1 MSGRVRI
8 QGLWGA
14 LLLAVVMACGKTPE
28 RPPEA
33 PASKPS
39 GAVASTRMRLTPA
52 QLAPACVG
60 VIEEAVG
67 PAWRGGTLPVQG
79 GQQGTSSFTGTL
91 NEPALVVVQN
101 GDARGANEV
110 ATSEVTLNGT
120 VLGGVSAGTPLAVFR
135 VALQEANQLSA
146 STTGGGSVRVS
157 VASLGALPCS
167 LADSGYVQAGPEPVS
182 RSLEFAP
189 DAAAGRVAVLV
200 VDMVGPDADGTVR
213 FNGVD
218 MLAGLTGAQKRTFVS
233 KVTLAATNQLELT
246 VLGGPE
252 SSVRAAVFDA
262 DTLPSTLT
270 MREPEPGSF
279 FTSSPVRV
287 SGQFGAD
294 AKSVVINGM
303 TAMLSGQSG
312 YYLDLPLVE
321 GTNAVTTVI
330 ADQCANVTRVCHPVA
345 LDSQAPVITVSGVTE
360 GAITRGPVTLSY
372 TVTGLGPLT
381 EAATVDGVPIANGAS
396 YSAEGSH
403 EWLVTA
409 TDPEGRVAKKR
420 VRFRILTIGPVLEIV
435 GVAADAHYPGPVVPT
450 VTVHS
455 EFLETT
461 SFIRDSIFDWKSG
474 EPIVGEGQHRLFL
487 VAKDWAA
494 NFAVVDMYFTID
506 QTFPVVSIVGVEEGS
521 FHDVP
526 FEVTFSATDAHLIAG
541 SVVGRLDGVE
551 FPNGSTVAGEG
562 QHTLEVEATDRA
574 GNRTVAQRHFTLDLN
589 PPVITLGGLPQTSPV
604 STTVTPTFTVED
616 VNLKSV
622 TATLKGV
629 PFESGTEVTED
640 GSYVLEVTAE
650 DFSGRQ
656 SSVVAS
662 FSIDRTAP
670 VIEVTGVTPDA
681 HYKAPVQVGFTATD
695 VYPQSLTA
703 KLNGADFTSG
713 TQVAEAGEYTLV
725 VTAVDQLNHTSTSTV
740 HFVLDFMPPVLQL
753 TGLPA
758 QPLTNQQVTPGWTLT
773 EAHPD
778 RVEAKLDGVVFEAGT
793 TLSASKDY
801 TLVVSAWDRA
811 GNTDSKTAQFTID
824 RVAPVITV
832 TGVADGQHR
841 NTPATISW
849 TVEDAHPGTVTAKL
863 DGADFTS
870 GTTVSAGGSHTL
882 LITAVDQ
889 AGNSAEAQ
897 RTFIIDTA
905 PPVPTIQ
912 SPQNGLVTREAQVEV
927 AVSVTEPGQVS
938 RIEVGGVELV
948 KGTDNVWRHAVPL
961 NEGTNVL
968 TVSVLDAAGNAST
981 ASVTVVRDS
990 TAPQLVVTS
999 PSSNARIGALS
1010 VKVRGTAKDA
1020 TPVVLTLNGT
1030 AVPLTADGA
1039 FEVTHALTQ
1048 GANTLLLR
1056 LTDAADNLTEQ
1067 TLQLRANATLP
1078 TLSLTAP
1085 VDGLVTEQTSVTVRG
1100 TASAADST
1108 DTVTVVV
1115 AGALAATLP
1124 DHSFQRTVQLSPG
1137 TQTLTVVAM
1146 DSYGLRTESTVNVTR
1161 NVTLPDGGIAD
1172 AGTGTGSDAGTTVDA
1187 GSPLDGG
1194 SGSDAGTSVDAGSG
1208 AAAPVLALESPTQGA
1223 VLGGVSVA
1231 VAGQVQGGTLP
1242 LQVKVNG
1249 VSAAVSARSFTLAL
1263 ALPEGDHTLAV
1274 QVTDAEGRSASTT
1287 RTVAVDRTKP
1297 TLTITDPATSPAT
1310 VNESPYVVKGTVGD
1324 THLAGVTVKGQP
1336 ATVLGGAFSVPVA
1349 LAQGQ
1354 TVVEVVAVDQAGNT
1368 ERKSLTLIVD
1378 HAPPLVTVLS
1388 PVSGSESP
1396 QAVVHVRAKV
1406 EAFAALSEVRI
1417 GTGLAA
1423 EESSGVYGADLP
1435 LSLGENTL
1443 KVQATDVNGLIGR
1456 ASVVVRYRN
1465 PATEPLVVTGVQPSA
1480 GASDVKT
1487 DALISVSFNKA
1498 ATLASVRQGFK
1509 VKAQGKNLEGG
1520 YSLAPGG
1527 QTATFIANAPLPE
1540 GELLQVEVKGIQAEV
1555 GPEQGSAFYSQLTV
1569 RRPLT
1574 RVRGSVMDDAFE
1586 PLSGVRVILE
1596 GTAETTRTSADGN
1609 WSFIT
1614 SASGPRV
1621 VRYEGGMTAEGRPL
1635 PTVRRMLTITPEVET
1650 VDAPL
1655 ALTAVDTA
1663 SATRV
1668 DTTQALHVDFAQK
1681 HGALAID
1688 GDPGSLLFEDG
1699 KTEGQLTATRLQ
1711 PVSLPVRLENNAT
1724 PTAVWQ
1730 VGPAG
1735 VRVQKPILLQFP
1747 NVTGLP
1753 AGRYV
1758 LVLAHEPRTH
1768 VLARAGLAVVSQDGA
1783 SIRTEEPLS
1792 LRSVE
1797 LVGYM
1802 ALTEQQDTIVR
1813 EALARSGGQGSATPD
1828 AGMEGALPPGMLQTP
1843 EAPWWKRGLNL
1854 IVGTAYAQGL
1864 LGYAAAIPALD
1875 YIIQTSVPAS
1885 VSGKVRAPQDQ
1896 QLTVQLS
1903 QELETFI
1910 SLPQQVTFPYAL
1922 PVSLRA
1928 SRISDG
1934 SGAER
1939 IEAFLSAK
1947 AEGGAAISPPAGE
1960 TWSVSAQRDDDQ
1972 ELTLAG
1978 NVELVRGGTTVITLN
1993 ARMGTELRTVTLT
2006 VRTVPVADAGVQTFR
2021 LLFARDDQ
2029 ASSSGKELQSV
2040 VRFPGVRVTVTGP
2053 GPTMSGVTGETGGYG
2068 IPVLVPG
2075 GEAMGI
2081 ACADIPLGP
2090 RPLLGHDPET
2100 GAAVVQSMVS
2110 ASYPTCSPTFTT
2122 FSGGQTRA
2130 DILVDARLLH
2140 GALYF
2145 VDREGRSLR
2154 HDCGAN
2160 ATSEF
2165 DAQKEGFASIADVDI
2180 PRTEVH
2186 FFRADD
2192 LERPIAQFTVGVP
2205 GTQCDEA
2212 QSAQRIAQ
2220 GRYARV
2226 RMGPTT
2232 PFKRVIRERCRELN
2246 PAIVQDP
2253 SAPTPTTLSDEDRAF
2268 YETECRDNRTNFLRL
2283 TAGEPLVVV
2292 AVNHATGHTGMTRI
2306 QVPAISKMQLDA
2318 NGRCA
2323 LDDQLGPLTVDDFG
2337 QPAKLSRCS
2346 VASLGIEA
2354 PVYLYPPEIDV
2365 RVWRSADPEGVKQD
2379 APPTLV
2385 RTGGAATTRD
2395 TYVHLD
2401 THWRVR
2407 TLAPAEWRLPDGGVS
2422 ESPVDAGQPA
2432 DRVDGGISECRVPNP
2447 DGGTVPCRPD
2457 LLRDEGVSGR
2467 LLETCSA
2474 YGPGAA
2480 SQQTKA
2486 AACFREGDL
2495 EDVPAGVPP
2504 LAGRV
2509 VRVTGS
2515 AVEEPA
2521 VAQFGVVP
2529 GRGSAALQA
2538 AMRIVTASGQRVTLG
2553 SLPKANYYLHVVGHE
2568 VFPRDQDGD
2577 GILRPQE
2584 RNAPPPDFS
2593 EAEGEHPAGL
2603 PKRALGLK
2611 NVYTS
2616 LDPDGFKVLRYDPAL
2631 EHEFRVV
2638 ELTNPEVVAQ
2648 GSLDSRVLDGE
2659 KPEADA
2665 DDLAYQFFAGLM
2677 QPGAGRATTPT
2688 GDYVVRFGSD
2698 DYGVECEVDVTSDSI
2713 TGNCDNEFIEDV
2725 LSANDLLY
2733 VELYLSGNADNVL
2746 YRFNLMGISPRV
2758 DLLKAGSAYTAKHS
2772 VETGTGGRSVTDRA
2786 ISMPASAHFALDP
2799 AVIHSGRVKICT
2811 SKDCGPQ
2818 ELVNQADV
2826 ELLPDGTYDVHEV
2839 TGGLAEDPL
2848 EQKDQFGLNGAR
2860 LFQQPIPAHL
2870 VLMPG
2875 TSVTEKPLYLVQEVL
2890 LPEARRLVRTLGKP
2904 RGTFEGLHARAPG
2917 QLTVQGI
2924 NVADGHLSFE
2934 HEDFAVPQLA
2944 EVVRF
2949 ARTYNNQSSL
2959 VSPTGV
2965 GWTNNYEGYVQEE
2978 RLGRYTV
2985 VIAGQ
2990 AFDFPT
2996 CATTDSDAGTAS
3008 GCVRDGSH
3016 GMELTV
3022 EPGDSEQIVAH
3033 VQTAEGFVYEFETQ
3047 AKGFPKKERRRWLLN
3062 RFHDGHGRGMEGW
3075 TQFTYKPDSNLVST
3089 VERTPGRLQVAMTYD
3104 DIDTADETVAYRLR
3118 NMGRN
3123 QGFALL
3129 KTVEVRLK
3137 ESEQVL
3143 HHLDFEHDKRGN
3155 LKSVT
3160 RTSALPATQVWEYDY
3175 APLPSGLTG
3184 RKLWSAS
3191 NEVTNARLK
3200 LSAPTSGGTPFSQ
3213 WQAVYGREAEKGIY
3227 EHEEA
3232 AFEVVTSVTGTGM
3245 PAPGWR
3251 IVAPNEGTRTVK
3263 RPDGVDVTL
3272 DLNEYGNT
3280 RATEVPGLGPST
3292 LAWGSE
3298 VRGGPVQVNA
3308 SVSPMG
3314 RAVSNTVNDK
3324 LQLDGVTLTAAPGN
3338 SQPVPGASGGS
3349 LWSVTGRQTGR
3360 VTGTSVATGH
3370 GQVSVSRPLSASGDP
3385 AGVTVTDTN
3394 GELVFTAQ
3402 QFPDPDGVVQGGQD
3416 PSGNTLT
3423 FWGHE
3428 TQPLGLPRFA
3438 EVTRAVQTPGGRAT
3452 YQVEYGYDALGN
3464 RVLEWNLTTGA
3475 RVDLAYD
3482 AVGRLLTRTVAGSP
3496 GQAWSYSYVL
3506 GDDTLQVTETLN
3518 LARWGRSQ
3526 SNTTMYQQGLK
3537 RAESFTYGVPGQTA
3551 TILYDGYQG
3560 SRLESYLDARLHR
3573 HTLSYDTAGRL
3584 TGEKVDGQPLY
3595 ANAVDADGHV
3605 IAVTNSNGL
3614 TTSIGYDALGRAV
3627 SWAYQS
3633 KDSGESCS
3641 ADCQFAD
3648 VETVVLDAAGAVVQR
3663 TFGSLA
3669 KKHVLDTTTLGRVS
3683 SVQSNAQS
3691 HGGIHSQTTYD
3702 LAGRVLTRVD
3712 HVTGLAETYTY
3723 DDALGRVTRYVRT
3736 VQSSDGERT
3745 LTESRAYSDNPS
3757 GNGSVLVTRVLSGE
3771 SSTASTDRTEVR
3783 TYSVDALGRVLSITE
3798 TVDGQPAIHTRQYD
3812 ALGREFASTDPEGR
3826 RTETEYDTAGN
3837 LVSVSQIAPSR
3848 TVKTTFTHDAEG
3860 NVLTQLGP
3868 REDEE
3873 WGTSYDALGRM
3884 LSRTLK
3890 GPPQALWTY
3899 AYPGNGVERETDPEG
3914 TVIERTRNARGLV
3927 ELEVWNGGE
3936 SSQRSVRTR
3945 YDGSWVKRQES
3956 TEGTS
3961 VRVLR
3966 RDLANAIDDRGR
3978 TRNEEET
3985 WSSAGYS
3992 YSYKTSTDWADA
4004 ERRSTSTE
4012 SWRMNDKDQGSRTVT
4027 ARVDSLGNVVRRIQ
4041 GGAEDQW
4048 SYYADGNPMWSRAYG
4063 FGANEQ
4069 TRWAYDTSGR
4079 VKTKHFGPTEQTTY
4093 SYFPDGQLHTE
4104 TTPDTRVRT
4113 LWYNDRGLLEL
4124 ETFGRGA
4131 DISRTYYGDH
4141 DNAGNAREVRQA
4153 SGNSDDEAIW
4163 HYKYGPRDELLEVT
4177 PPGLGAFVYR
4187 YDSLA
4192 RLESIKAPTGSVTPE
4207 VTYDYDFLG
4216 REKLRSRGASSWVTT
4231 WTNGNPEVSNELNE
4245 RVERILDGRGRVVHE
4260 EFKGV
4265 LAEAGSGPRRVFKDL
4280 ESVDYEFN
4288 GLDQLRKVTEH
4299 RGSNQTERSLT
4310 YDGQDRLWT
4319 IGTGISD
4326 RISYHYHSSGELL
4339 SVQSPSGTVNYDV
4352 GPLQRLSK
4360 VTLAD
4365 GRQLDVKWETG
4376 GSRLEYVGDNTL
4388 KHSYCYD
4395 NRGRIA
4401 SVTHDVRRENC
4412 DSTTG
4417 TGSPYL
4423 RYSYTYDNRGNRI
4436 TEIVDR
4442 TPTEMPTATETTRY
4456 GYDKADRLM
4465 GVTYPDGQSVLY
4477 ALHNDGSRRAEK
4489 KVTGYAGTLS
4499 ESGFNAVSQPQE
4511 HLEYFYDALGG
4522 LEATKDKLASNAVV
4536 AEYQTDLAGRLVS
4549 EKRGNLTKLFHFD
4562 AAGRL
4567 VEVEQTDETPLRKV
4581 TYQYD
4586 YAGLRRSRTVG
4597 TATTSYLWSGESLV
4611 EEHLPNSTPLLYQQG
4626 AGLTVATGS
4635 ERVLQDGLG
4644 SAVARVSTSG
4654 TTIESPYDAWGNYRN
4669 GNGPDSTQPSI
4680 GYTGHA
4686 WDAEAGLTYAQQR
4699 WLDPTTGRFFS
4710 EDPVE
4715 ALGYLATPN
4724 ELNPWLYAAS
4734 NPLRYVDPDGRELKE
4749 GSAASPWVGKLF
4761 QQELEEF
4768 SDEQLRSFLLSED
4781 DMWGQTDAI
4790 RGELKL
4796 VDAVNGLSRE
4806 QLIVQACGT
4815 LKCTPGV
4822 GTSGTLAYW
4831 AELARRTTDS
4841 SWTSV
4846 KGFIASRPIV
4856 RKTKATLAAADESLR
4871 DTARA
4876 LGAEATSGLNPYANS
4891 SNPVYMSANA
4901 ESTRRANALGG
4912 DIGEMAY
4919 ENARDEI
4926 LAGVVVNGLRAGVG
4940 IGKHLRA
4947 GGGKKASVY
4956 VDNNIMSVIDAADE
4970 EALRFAERHKG
4981 SIAITPIVKTEFLA
4995 KRSEAQLSSIVE
5007 RYGIS
5012 IVPEPDASRVAA
5024 EMAKV
5029 GVSAPKKVNDISIL
5043 TAAMRDGGTLV
5054 TGDQSLAY
5062 SAMRAEHPVKYRYF
5076 EGDRKDRLLVYGKVR
5091 EKIVQQNKGQLKISR
5106 RSQGKISPKL
5116 IDPSSVTGGRK

>member
-52 QLAPACVG
+52 ELAPACVG

-146 STTGGGSVRVS
+146 STTGSGSVRVS
-157 VASLGALPCS
+157 VAPLGALPCS
-167 LADSGYVQAGPEPVS
+167 LADTGYVQAGSEPVS
-182 RSLEFAP
+182 RSLEVKP
-189 DAAAGRVAVLV
+189 GGQGTVGVLV

-213 FNGVD
+213 LNGVD
-218 MLAGLTGAQKRTFVS
+218 MLAGLTSTQKRTFAS
-233 KVTLAATNQLELT
+233 KVTLAATNPLELT

-252 SSVRAAVFDA
+252 SSVRVAVFDA
-262 DTLPSTLT
+262 DTLPSALT
-270 MREPEPGSF
+270 MLEPEPGAF
-279 FTSSPVRV
+279 FTSSPVHV
-287 SGQFGAD
+287 SGQFGPD
-294 AKSVVINGM
+294 TKSIVINGM
-303 TAMLSGQSG
+303 TAALSGQTG
-312 YYLDLPLVE
+312 YFLDLPLVE
-321 GTNAVTTVI
+321 GSNAVTTVI
-330 ADQCANVTRVCHPVA
+330 ADQCGNVTRMCHPVG

-360 GAITRGPVTLSY
+360 GEVTRGPVTLSY
-372 TVTGLGPLT
+372 SATGLTPLT
-381 EAATVDGVPIANGAS
+381 LDATLNGEPIANGAT
-396 YSAEGSH
+396 YSDEGSH

-420 VRFRILTIGPVLEIV
+420 VRFRIQLTAPSIEIV
-435 GVAADAHYPGPVVPT
+435 GVTHNGYYPGPVVPT
-450 VTVHS
+450 VTVRTDYFES
-455 EFLETT
+455 TYFRLD
-461 SFIRDSIFDWKSG
+461 DSDWESG
-474 EPIVGEGQHRLFL
+474 QPIVGEGPHHLYL
-487 VAKDWAA
+487 VAKDRAA
-494 NFAVVDMYFTID
+494 NYGFLELDFTID
-506 QTFPVVSIVGVEEGS
+506 QTFPVVSFAGVEEGS
-521 FHDVP
+521 FHQVP
-526 FEVTFSATDAHLIAG
+526 VEVTYSATDAHLDVD
-541 SVVGRLDGVE
+541 SVGARLDGAE
-551 FPNGSTVAGEG
+551 FINGNTVSGDGPHTVA
-562 QHTLEVEATDRA
+562 VEASDLA
-574 GNRTVAQRHFTLDLN
+574 GNRTVKELHFTLDLN

-604 STTVTPTFTVED
+604 STTVTPTFTVAD

-640 GSYVLEVTAE
+640 GSYLLEVKAE

-670 VIEVTGVTPDA
+670 VIAVTGVTPGA

-695 VYPQSLTA
+695 AYPQSLTA

-713 TQVAEAGEYTLV
+713 TQVSEAGEYSLV

-740 HFVLDFMPPVLQL
+740 LFVLDFTPPVLLL

-778 RVEAKLDGVVFEAGT
+778 RVEAKLDGVVLEAGT

-882 LITAVDQ
+882 VITAVDQ

-897 RTFIIDTA
+897 RTFTIDTA

-1194 SGSDAGTSVDAGSG
+1194 SGSDAGTSADAGSG

-1231 VAGQVQGGTLP
+1231 VVGQVQGGTLP

-1297 TLTITDPATSPAT
+1297 TLTLTDPATSPAT

-1368 ERKSLTLIVD
+1368 ERKNLTLVVD

-1423 EESSGVYGADLP
+1423 EESTGVYGADLP

-1456 ASVVVRYRN
+1456 ASVVVRYRD

-1555 GPEQGSAFYSQLTV
+1555 GPEQGAAFYSQLTV

-1596 GTAETTRTSADGN
+1596 GTSETTRTSADGN

-1843 EAPWWKRGLNL
+1843 EAPWWKRALNQV
-1854 IVGTAYAQGL
+1854 VGEAYAQAL

-2006 VRTVPVADAGVQTFR
+2006 VRTVPVADAGAQTFR
-2021 LLFARDDQ
+2021 LLFTRDDQ

-2140 GALYF
+2140 GALHF
-2145 VDREGRSLR
+2145 VDREGRALR

-2165 DAQKEGFASIADVDI
+2165 DAQKGAFASIADVDI

-2212 QSAQRIAQ
+2212 QSGQRIAQ

-2253 SAPTPTTLSDEDRAF
+2253 GAPTPTTLSDEDRAF

-2318 NGRCA
+2318 SGRCA

-2407 TLAPAEWRLPDGGVS
+2407 TLAPAEWRLPDGGVR
-2422 ESPVDAGQPA
+2422 ESPMDLGLPA

-2593 EAEGEHPAGL
+2593 EATGEHPAGL

-2631 EHEFRVV
+2631 EHEFRVM

-2799 AVIHSGRVKICT
+2799 AVIHSGTVKVCT
-2811 SKDCGPQ
+2811 SEACGPGD
-2818 ELVNQADV
+2818 LVNQADV
-2826 ELLPDGTYDVHEV
+2826 QLLPDGTYDVHEV

-2904 RGTFEGLHARAPG
+2904 RGAFEGLHARAPG

-2965 GWTNNYEGYVQEE
+2965 GWTNNLEGYVQEE

-2990 AFDFPT
+2990 AYDFPT

-3016 GMELTV
+3016 GMELSV
-3022 EPGDSEQIVAH
+3022 EPRGAEQIVAR
-3033 VQTAEGFVYEFETQ
+3033 VQTAEGFVYEFETR
-3047 AKGFPKKERRRWLLN
+3047 AKGFPQKERRRWLLD
-3062 RFHDGHGRGMEGW
+3062 RFHDGHGRGTEGW
-3075 TQFTYKPDSNLVST
+3075 TRFTYKPGSNLVST
-3089 VERTPGRLQVAMTYD
+3089 VERTPGRLQLAMTYE

-3118 NMGRN
+3118 NMARN

-3129 KTVEVRLK
+3129 ETVEVRLK
-3137 ESEQVL
+3137 ENEQVL
-3143 HHLDFEHDKRGN
+3143 HHLDLTHDKRGN

-3175 APLPSGLTG
+3175 APLPGGLSG

-3191 NEVTNARLK
+3191 NEVTNARLR
-3200 LSAPTSGGTPFSQ
+3200 LSTASPGSTPFIQ
-3213 WQAVYGREAEKGIY
+3213 WQATYKREAEKRIY
-3227 EHEEA
+3227 PHEEPW
-3232 AFEVVTSVTGTGM
+3232 EVVTSVVGTGM
-3245 PAPGWR
+3245 PEPGWR
-3251 IVAPNEGTRTVK
+3251 IVAANEGTRTVK

-3280 RATEVPGLGPST
+3280 RATEVPGLGTST
-3292 LAWGSE
+3292 VAWGSE
-3298 VRGGPVQVNA
+3298 ARGGPVQVNS
-3308 SVSPMG
+3308 SVSAMG
-3314 RAVSNTVNDK
+3314 RTVENAVNDR
-3324 LQLDGVTLTAAPGN
+3324 LQLDGVKLLAAPAN
-3338 SQPVPGASGGS
+3338 SQEVPGASGGS

-3360 VTGTSVATGH
+3360 VTGMSVATGH

-3385 AGVTVTDTN
+3385 EGVTVKDTN
-3394 GELVFTAQ
+3394 EEIVFTAQ

-3428 TQPLGLPRFA
+3428 TQALGLPRFG
-3438 EVTRAVQTPGGRAT
+3438 EVTRAIQSPGGRAT
-3452 YQVEYGYDALGN
+3452 YQVEYDYDALGN
-3464 RVLEWNLTTGA
+3464 RILEWNHSTGA
-3475 RVDLAYD
+3475 RVDLTYD

-3496 GQAWSYSYVL
+3496 AQAWSYNYVL
-3506 GDDTLQVTETLN
+3506 GNDSLEVTETLN

-3526 SNTTMYQQGLK
+3526 SNTTVYQQGLK
-3537 RAESFTYGVPGQTA
+3537 RAEHFKYGVPGQTG
-3551 TILYDGYQG
+3551 TILYDLYQG
-3560 SRLESYLDARLHR
+3560 SRLESYLDARGNRHR
-3573 HTLSYDTAGRL
+3573 LSYDSAGRP
-3584 TGEKVDGQPLY
+3584 TGEMVGSKTVY
-3595 ANAVDADGHV
+3595 ANAMDADGHV
-3605 IAVTNSNGL
+3605 IAVTDSNGL

-3627 SWAYQS
+3627 RWAYETKS
-3633 KDSGESCS
+3633 SGEQCDE
-3641 ADCQFAD
+3641 DCTFAD
-3648 VETVVLDAAGAVVQR
+3648 VETVVLDAAGAVEQR
-3663 TFGSLA
+3663 TFGSLD
-3669 KKHVLDTTTLGRVS
+3669 KKHVLDSRTLGRVS

-3702 LAGRVLTRVD
+3702 LAGRVLTRTD

-3723 DDALGRVTRYVRT
+3723 DDALGRVTSYVRT
-3736 VQSSDGERT
+3736 VQSPDGERT
-3745 LTESRAYSDNPS
+3745 LTETRAYSDSPS
-3757 GNGSVLVTRVLSGE
+3757 GPGSVLVTRVLSGE
-3771 SSTASTDRTEVR
+3771 PSTVSTDRTEVR
-3783 TYSVDALGRVLSITE
+3783 TYSVDAQGRVLSITE
-3798 TVDGQPAIHTRQYD
+3798 TVDGQTAIHTREYD
-3812 ALGREFASTDPEGR
+3812 ALGREYASTDPEGR
-3826 RTETEYDTAGN
+3826 RTEREYDAAGN
-3837 LVSVSQIAPSR
+3837 LMSVTQVVQSGDI
-3848 TVKTTFTHDAEG
+3848 KTKFTHDAAG
-3860 NVLTQLGP
+3860 NVETQVGP
-3868 REDEE
+3868 RENES
-3873 WGTSYDALGRM
+3873 WGMTYDALGRM
-3884 LSRTLK
+3884 ETRTLA
-3890 GPPQALWTY
+3890 GSPAAQWTY
-3899 AYPGNGVERETDPEG
+3899 AYPGNGVETETEPEG

-3927 ELEVWNGGE
+3927 ELEVWKDGQDG
-3936 SSQRSVRTR
+3936 QRSVRTR

-3961 VRVLR
+3961 VKVLR

-3978 TRNEEET
+3978 TRSEEEL
-3985 WSSAGYS
+3985 WSSPGYS
-3992 YSYKTSTDWADA
+3992 YSYSTATVWADA
-4004 ERRSTSTE
+4004 ERKGTSTE
-4012 SWRMNDKDQGSRTVT
+4012 TWLMNGKGQGTRTVT
-4027 ARVDSLGNVVRRIQ
+4027 ARVDSLGNVVRRLQ
-4041 GGAEDQW
+4041 EGAEDQW
-4048 SYYADGNPMWSRAYG
+4048 SYYADGKPMWSHAYG

-4069 TRWAYDTSGR
+4069 TRWAYETSGR
-4079 VKTKHFGPTEQTTY
+4079 VKTLHFGPTEQTTY

-4104 TTPDTRVRT
+4104 KTPDNRVRT
-4113 LWYNDRGLLEL
+4113 LTYNDRGFLQL
-4124 ETFGRGA
+4124 ETFGREWVGQEP
-4131 DISRTYYGDH
+4131 DVSRTYYGDY
-4141 DNAGNAREVRQA
+4141 DNAGHAREVRQA
-4153 SGNSDDEAIW
+4153 SGNSVDETIW

-4177 PPGLGAFVYR
+4177 PPDLGAFVYK
-4187 YDSLA
+4187 YDRLA
-4192 RLESIKAPTGSVTPE
+4192 RLESIKAPVGSVTPD
-4207 VTYDYDFLG
+4207 VTYGYDFLG
-4216 REKLRSRGASSWVTT
+4216 REKLRTRGTASWITT

-4260 EFKGV
+4260 EFK
-4265 LAEAGSGPRRVFKDL
+4265 AGTPTVDASGTLRVFKDL
-4280 ESVDYEFN
+4280 DSVDYEFN
-4288 GLDQLRKVTEH
+4288 GLDQLREATEH
-4299 RGSNQTERSLT
+4299 RGTNQTVRSLT
-4310 YDGQDRLWT
+4310 YDGQNRLWT
-4319 IGTGISD
+4319 IDSGNSD
-4326 RISYHYHSSGELL
+4326 TISYQYHGSGALL

-4352 GPLQRLSK
+4352 GALQRLSK
-4360 VTLAD
+4360 VRLAD
-4365 GRQLDVKWETG
+4365 GRQLDVAWEAG
-4376 GSRLEYVGDNTL
+4376 GSRVESVGDNAL

-4401 SVTHDVRRENC
+4401 SVTHDARPEGC
-4412 DSTTG
+4412 DSAI
-4417 TGSPYL
+4417 GSPYL
-4423 RYSYTYDNRGNRI
+4423 RYSYTYDNRGNRL
-4436 TEIVDR
+4436 TEVVDR
-4442 TPTEMPTATETTRY
+4442 TPTGMPTSTETTSY
-4456 GYDKADRLM
+4456 GYDPADRLT

-4489 KVTGYAGTLS
+4489 KVTGYAGNLN
-4499 ESGFNAVSQPQE
+4499 ESGFNAVGQPQE

-4522 LEATKDKLASNAVV
+4522 LEATKNKLASNAVV
-4536 AEYQTDLAGRLVS
+4536 AEYKTDHAGHLVS

-4562 AAGRL
+4562 AAERL
-4567 VEVEQTDETPLRKV
+4567 VEVDQTEGNQLQKA

-4597 TATTSYLWSGESLV
+4597 TATTRYLWSGETLV
-4611 EEHLPNSTPLLYQQG
+4611 EEHLPNSNPLLYQRG
-4626 AGLTVATGS
+4626 AGLTAAVGTD
-4635 ERVLQDGLG
+4635 RILQDGLG
-4644 SAVARVSTSG
+4644 SAVGRYQMSG
-4654 TTIESPYDAWGNYRN
+4654 EVTLHRYDAWGVYRN
-4669 GNGPDSTQPSI
+4669 GTAPASAQASI

-4686 WDAEAGLTYAQQR
+4686 WDAETGLTYVQQR
-4699 WLDPTTGRFFS
+4699 WLDTKTGRFLS
-4710 EDPVE
+4710 HDSVGAE
-4715 ALGYLATPN
+4715 GYLSAPT
-4724 ELNPWLYAAS
+4724 ELNPWVYGRG
-4734 NPLRYVDPDGRELKE
+4734 NPLVFSDPDGRCSKKYGNRSWRLCLAESMQE
-4749 GSAASPWVGKLF
+4749 SA
-4761 QQELEEF
+4761 E
-4768 SDEQLRSFLLSED
+4768 
-4781 DMWGQTDAI
+4781 
-4790 RGELKL
+4790 
-4796 VDAVNGLSRE
+4796 
-4806 QLIVQACGT
+4806 
-4815 LKCTPGV
+4815 
-4822 GTSGTLAYW
+4822 
-4831 AELARRTTDS
+4831 AELAAARDDAARSAALKKYTDGAKYEEDTLDDAEFRRSVVDPVFFGVSAGVVAGPVIATSAVLSDGLLLYGVFNA
-4841 SWTSV
+4841 SV
-4846 KGFIASRPIV
+4846 K
-4856 RKTKATLAAADESLR
+4856 ATGVVTGEKV
-4871 DTARA
+4871 
-4876 LGAEATSGLNPYANS
+4876 E
-4891 SNPVYMSANA
+4891 
-4901 ESTRRANALGG
+4901 
-4912 DIGEMAY
+4912 IG
-4919 ENARDEI
+4919 
-4926 LAGVVVNGLRAGVG
+4926 LAGVDVSRYKKCYGEWWECDRVWDGVG
-4940 IGKHLRA
+4940 AGSEFFTAGAGNVLASRASGQPLFSPQTQKALNSVEDAWATLNANPSRGHVNLKPWGKGQNRGGGRYRKPSKAPLAARNKAKQVRAKEMADGNDEVSGTAAALELPNGHIYDGMSTQGRPRDPELHEEVVDLLGKTPKHLRPNHHGKCGEPECISKVFKA
-4947 GGGKKASVY
+4947 GEQAG
-4956 VDNNIMSVIDAADE
+4956 
-4970 EALRFAERHKG
+4970 LRG
-4981 SIAITPIVKTEFLA
+4981 SRMGT
-4995 KRSEAQLSSIVE
+4995 
-5007 RYGIS
+5007 
-5012 IVPEPDASRVAA
+5012 
-5024 EMAKV
+5024 AKV
-5029 GVSAPKKVNDISIL
+5029 RGPYARSLGV
-5043 TAAMRDGGTLV
+5043 DGEPHEPCGSCQWLMEQL
-5054 TGDQSLAY
+5054 GI
-5062 SAMRAEHPVKYRYF
+5062 KYVA
-5076 EGDRKDRLLVYGKVR
+5076 D
-5091 EKIVQQNKGQLKISR
+5091 
-5106 RSQGKISPKL
+5106 
-5116 IDPSSVTGGRK
+5116 

>member
-1 MSGRVRI
+1 MRI

-52 QLAPACVG
+52 ELAPACVG

-135 VALQEANQLSA
+135 VALQETNQLSA

-157 VASLGALPCS
+157 VAALGALPCS
-167 LADSGYVQAGPEPVS
+167 LADTGYVQAGPEPVS
-182 RSLEFAP
+182 RSLEVKP
-189 DAAAGRVAVLV
+189 GGEGTVGVLV

-213 FNGVD
+213 LNGVD

-270 MREPEPGSF
+270 MREPEPGAF

-294 AKSVVINGM
+294 TKSIVINGM
-303 TAMLSGQSG
+303 TAALSGQTG
-312 YYLDLPLVE
+312 YFLDLPLVE

-330 ADQCANVTRVCHPVA
+330 ADQCANVTRVCHPVG

-360 GAITRGPVTLSY
+360 GEVTRGPVTLSY
-372 TVTGLGPLT
+372 SATGLAPLT
-381 EAATVDGVPIANGAS
+381 QEATLNGMPIANGTEV
-396 YSAEGSH
+396 SAEGSH
-403 EWLVTA
+403 DWLVTV

-420 VRFRILTIGPVLEIV
+420 VRFRIQLTAPTLEII
-435 GVAADAHYPGPVVPT
+435 GVTHGGYYPGPVVPT
-450 VTVHS
+450 VTVRTDY
-455 EFLETT
+455 F
-461 SFIRDSIFDWKSG
+461 DSTYFRLDDTDWQSG
-474 EPIVGEGQHRLFL
+474 QPIVSEGPHHLYL
-487 VAKDWAA
+487 VAKDRAA
-494 NFAVVDMYFTID
+494 NYGFLELDFTID
-506 QTFPVVSIVGVEEGS
+506 QTFPVVSFAGVEEGS
-521 FHDVP
+521 FHPVP
-526 FEVTFSATDAHLIAG
+526 VEVTYSATDAHLDVD
-541 SVVGRLDGVE
+541 SVGARLDGAE
-551 FPNGSTVAGEG
+551 FTNGNTVSGDGPHTVA
-562 QHTLEVEATDRA
+562 VEASDLA
-574 GNRTVAQRHFTLDLN
+574 GNRTVKELHFTLDLHS
-589 PPVITLGGLPQTSPV
+589 PVITLSGVPQTSPV
-604 STTVTPTFTVED
+604 STTVTPALTVED
-616 VNLKSV
+616 ANLKSV
-622 TATLKGV
+622 TATLNGA

-640 GSYVLEVTAE
+640 GSYLLVVNAE
-650 DFSGRQ
+650 DLAGRL
-656 SSVVAS
+656 SSAVAS

-713 TQVAEAGEYTLV
+713 AQVSEAGEYTLV

-740 HFVLDFMPPVLQL
+740 HFVLDFTPPVLQL

-882 LITAVDQ
+882 VITAVDQ

-897 RTFIIDTA
+897 RTFTIDTA

-1039 FEVTHALTQ
+1039 FEVTQSLTQ

-1194 SGSDAGTSVDAGSG
+1194 SGSDAGTSADAGSG

-1310 VNESPYVVKGTVGD
+1310 VNESPYVVKGTAGD
-1324 THLAGVTVKGQP
+1324 THLAGLTVKGQP

-1368 ERKSLTLIVD
+1368 ERKSLTLVVD

-1417 GTGLAA
+1417 GTGIAA
-1423 EESSGVYGADLP
+1423 EESAGVYGADLP

-1509 VKAQGKNLEGG
+1509 VKSQGKNLEGG

-1555 GPEQGSAFYSQLTV
+1555 GPEQGAAFYSQLTV

-1621 VRYEGGMTAEGRPL
+1621 IRYEGGTTAEGRPL
-1635 PTVRRMLTITPEVET
+1635 PIVRRLLTITPEVET

-1735 VRVQKPILLQFP
+1735 VRVQKPLLLQFP

-1758 LVLAHEPRTH
+1758 LVLAHEPRMH

-1828 AGMEGALPPGMLQTP
+1828 AGMEGALPPGMFQTP
-1843 EAPWWKRGLNL
+1843 EAPWWKQGLNL
-1854 IVGTAYAQGL
+1854 IVGTAYAQAL

-2006 VRTVPVADAGVQTFR
+2006 VRAVPVADAGAQTFR
-2021 LLFARDDQ
+2021 LLFTRDDQ

-2130 DILVDARLLH
+2130 DILVDARLMH
-2140 GALYF
+2140 GALHF
-2145 VDREGRSLR
+2145 VDREGRALR

-2165 DAQKEGFASIADVDI
+2165 DAQKGAFASIADVDI

-2212 QSAQRIAQ
+2212 QSGQRIAQ

-2253 SAPTPTTLSDEDRAF
+2253 GAPTPTTLSDEDRAF

-2318 NGRCA
+2318 SGRCA

-2422 ESPVDAGQPA
+2422 ESPVDLGLPA

-2593 EAEGEHPAGL
+2593 EATGEHPAGL

-2631 EHEFRVV
+2631 EHEFRVM

-2648 GSLDSRVLDGE
+2648 GPLDSRVLDGE

-2799 AVIHSGRVKICT
+2799 AVIHSGTVKVCT
-2811 SKDCGPQ
+2811 SEACGPGD
-2818 ELVNQADV
+2818 LVNQADV
-2826 ELLPDGTYDVHEV
+2826 QLLPDGTYDVNEV

-2875 TSVTEKPLYLVQEVL
+2875 TSVAEKPLYLVQEVL

-2904 RGTFEGLHARAPG
+2904 RGAFEGLHARAPG

-2990 AFDFPT
+2990 AYDFPS

-3016 GMELTV
+3016 GMELSV
-3022 EPGDSEQIVAH
+3022 EQPSPNQIVAR
-3033 VQTAEGFVYEFETQ
+3033 VQTAEGFVYEFETR
-3047 AKGFPKKERRRWLLN
+3047 AKGFPQKERRRWLLDG
-3062 RFHDGHGRGMEGW
+3062 FHDGHGRGTEGW
-3075 TQFTYKPDSNLVST
+3075 TRFTYKPGSNLVST
-3089 VERTPGRLQVAMTYD
+3089 VERTPGRLQLAMTYE
-3104 DIDTADETVAYRLR
+3104 DIDTADEAVAYRLR
-3118 NMGRN
+3118 NMARN

-3129 KTVEVRLK
+3129 QTVEVRLK
-3137 ESEQVL
+3137 EGGQVL
-3143 HHLDFEHDKRGN
+3143 HHLDLTHDKRGN

-3160 RTSALPATQVWEYDY
+3160 RTSALPATQIWEYDY
-3175 APLPSGLTG
+3175 APLPGGLSG

-3191 NEVTNARLK
+3191 NEVTNARLR
-3200 LSAPTSGGTPFSQ
+3200 LSTASPGGTPFIQ
-3213 WQAVYGREAEKGIY
+3213 WQATYKREAEKRIY
-3227 EHEEA
+3227 PHEEPW
-3232 AFEVVTSVTGTGM
+3232 EVVTSVVGTGM
-3245 PAPGWR
+3245 PEPGWR
-3251 IVAPNEGTRTVK
+3251 IVAANEGTRTVK

-3280 RATEVPGLGPST
+3280 RATEVPGLGTST

-3298 VRGGPVQVNA
+3298 ARGGPVQVNS
-3308 SVSPMG
+3308 SVSAMG
-3314 RAVSNTVNDK
+3314 RTVENAVNDR
-3324 LQLDGVTLTAAPGN
+3324 LQLDGVKLLSAPAN
-3338 SQPVPGASGGS
+3338 SQEVPGASGGS

-3360 VTGTSVATGH
+3360 VTGMSVATGH

-3385 AGVTVTDTN
+3385 EGVTVKDTN
-3394 GELVFTAQ
+3394 DEIVFTAQ

-3428 TQPLGLPRFA
+3428 TQALGLPRFG
-3438 EVTRAVQTPGGRAT
+3438 EVSRAIQSPGGRAT
-3452 YQVEYGYDALGN
+3452 YQVEYDYDALGN
-3464 RVLEWNLTTGA
+3464 RILEWNHTTGA
-3475 RVDLAYD
+3475 RVELTYD

-3496 GQAWSYSYVL
+3496 AQAWLYSYVL
-3506 GDDTLQVTETLN
+3506 GDDTLEVTETLN

-3526 SNTTMYQQGLK
+3526 SNITVYQQGLK
-3537 RAESFTYGVPGQTA
+3537 RAEYFKYGLPGQTG
-3551 TILYDGYQG
+3551 TILYDTYQG
-3560 SRLESYLDARLHR
+3560 SRLESYLDARGHR
-3573 HTLSYDTAGRL
+3573 HTLSYDNAGRP
-3584 TGEKVDGQPLY
+3584 TGEMVGSKTVY
-3595 ANAVDADGHV
+3595 TNALDADGHV
-3605 IAVTNSNGL
+3605 IAVTDSNSL
-3614 TTSIGYDALGRAV
+3614 TTRIGYDALGRAV
-3627 SWAYQS
+3627 SWAYET
-3633 KDSGESCS
+3633 KGSGEPCNEI
-3641 ADCQFAD
+3641 CRFAD
-3648 VETVVLDAAGAVVQR
+3648 LETVVLDAAGAVEQR
-3663 TFGSLA
+3663 TFGSLD
-3669 KKHVLDTTTLGRVS
+3669 KKHVLDSRTLGRVS

-3702 LAGRVLTRVD
+3702 LVGRVLTRTD

-3723 DDALGRVTRYVRT
+3723 DDALGRVTSYVRT
-3736 VQSSDGERT
+3736 VQSPDGERT
-3745 LTESRAYSDNPS
+3745 LTETRAYSDSSS
-3757 GNGSVLVTRVLSGE
+3757 GTGSVLVTRVLSGE
-3771 SSTASTDRTEVR
+3771 PSTVSTARTEVR

-3798 TVDGQPAIHTRQYD
+3798 TVDGQTAIHTRQYD
-3812 ALGREFASTDPEGR
+3812 ALGREYASTDPEGR
-3826 RTETEYDTAGN
+3826 RTEREYDAAGN
-3837 LVSVSQIAPSR
+3837 LVSVTQLAPSR
-3848 TVKTTFTHDAEG
+3848 NVTTTFTHDAEG
-3860 NVLTQLGP
+3860 NVETQVGP
-3868 REDEE
+3868 RENES
-3873 WGTSYDALGRM
+3873 WGMTYDALGRM
-3884 LSRTLK
+3884 ETRTLAGSSPAK
-3890 GPPQALWTY
+3890 WMY
-3899 AYPGNGVERETDPEG
+3899 AYPGNGVETETEPEG
-3914 TVIERTRNARGLV
+3914 TVIARTRNARGLV
-3927 ELEVWNGGE
+3927 ELEVWKDGQDG
-3936 SSQRSVRTR
+3936 QRSVRTR

-3961 VRVLR
+3961 VKVLR

-3978 TRNEEET
+3978 TRSEEET
-3985 WSSAGYS
+3985 WSSPGYS
-3992 YSYKTSTDWADA
+3992 YSYSTATVWADA
-4004 ERRSTSTE
+4004 ERKGTSTE
-4012 SWRMNDKDQGSRTVT
+4012 TWLMNGKGQGTRTVT
-4027 ARVDSLGNVVRRIQ
+4027 ARVDSLGNVVRRLQ
-4041 GGAEDQW
+4041 EGAEDQW
-4048 SYYADGNPMWSRAYG
+4048 SYYADGKPMWSHAYG
-4063 FGANEQ
+4063 FGPNERTQ
-4069 TRWAYDTSGR
+4069 WAYDTSGR
-4079 VKTKHFGPTEQTTY
+4079 VKTLHFGPSEQTTY

-4104 TTPDTRVRT
+4104 KTPDTRVRT
-4113 LWYNDRGLLEL
+4113 LTYNDRGLLEL
-4124 ETFGRGA
+4124 ETFGREWVGQEP
-4131 DISRTYYGDH
+4131 DVSRTYYGNY
-4141 DNAGNAREVRQA
+4141 DNAGHAREVRQA
-4153 SGNSDDEAIW
+4153 SGNSVDETIW

-4177 PPGLGAFVYR
+4177 PPSLGAFVYK
-4187 YDSLA
+4187 YDRLA
-4192 RLESIKAPTGSVTPE
+4192 RLESIKAPVGSVMPD
-4207 VTYDYDFLG
+4207 VTYGYDFLG
-4216 REKLRSRGASSWVTT
+4216 REKSRTRGTASWITT

-4245 RVERILDGRGRVVHE
+4245 RVERVLDGRGRVVHE
-4260 EFKGV
+4260 EFK
-4265 LAEAGSGPRRVFKDL
+4265 AGTPTVDASGTLRVFKDL
-4280 ESVDYEFN
+4280 DSVDYEFN
-4288 GLDQLRKVTEH
+4288 GLDQLREATEH
-4299 RGSNQTERSLT
+4299 RGTNQTVRSLT
-4310 YDGQDRLWT
+4310 YDGQNRLWT
-4319 IGTGISD
+4319 IGSGNSD
-4326 RISYHYHSSGELL
+4326 TISYQYHGSGALL

-4352 GPLQRLSK
+4352 GALQRLSK
-4360 VTLAD
+4360 VRLAD
-4365 GRQLDVKWETG
+4365 GRQLDVAWEAG
-4376 GSRLEYVGDNTL
+4376 GSRVESVGDNAL

-4401 SVTHDVRRENC
+4401 SVTHDARPEGC
-4412 DSTTG
+4412 DSAI
-4417 TGSPYL
+4417 GSPYL
-4423 RYSYTYDNRGNRI
+4423 RYSYTYDNRGNRL
-4436 TEIVDR
+4436 TEVVDR
-4442 TPTEMPTATETTRY
+4442 TPTGMPTSTETTSY
-4456 GYDKADRLM
+4456 GYDPADRLT

-4489 KVTGYAGTLS
+4489 KVTGYAGNLN
-4499 ESGFNAVSQPQE
+4499 ESGFNAVGQPQE

-4522 LEATKDKLASNAVV
+4522 LEATKNKLASNAVV
-4536 AEYQTDLAGRLVS
+4536 AEYKTDHAGHLVS

-4562 AAGRL
+4562 AAERL
-4567 VEVEQTDETPLRKV
+4567 VEVEQTEGNQLQKA

-4597 TATTSYLWSGESLV
+4597 TATTRYLWSGETLV
-4611 EEHLPNSTPLLYQQG
+4611 EEHLPNSNPLLYQRG
-4626 AGLTVATGS
+4626 AGLTAAVGTD
-4635 ERVLQDGLG
+4635 RILQDGLG
-4644 SAVARVSTSG
+4644 SAVGRYQMSG
-4654 TTIESPYDAWGNYRN
+4654 EVTLHRYDAWGVYRN
-4669 GNGPDSTQPSI
+4669 GTAPTSAQASI

-4686 WDAEAGLTYAQQR
+4686 WDAETGLTYVQQR
-4699 WLDPTTGRFFS
+4699 WLDTKTGRFLS
-4710 EDPVE
+4710 HDSVGAE
-4715 ALGYLATPN
+4715 GYLSAPT
-4724 ELNPWLYAAS
+4724 ELNPWVYGRG
-4734 NPLRYVDPDGRELKE
+4734 NPLVFSDPDGRCSKKYGNRSWRLCLAESMQE
-4749 GSAASPWVGKLF
+4749 SA
-4761 QQELEEF
+4761 E
-4768 SDEQLRSFLLSED
+4768 
-4781 DMWGQTDAI
+4781 
-4790 RGELKL
+4790 
-4796 VDAVNGLSRE
+4796 
-4806 QLIVQACGT
+4806 
-4815 LKCTPGV
+4815 
-4822 GTSGTLAYW
+4822 
-4831 AELARRTTDS
+4831 AELAAARDDAARSAALKKYTDGARYEEDTLDDAEFRRSVVDPVFFGVSAGVVAGPVIATSAVLSDGLLLYGVFNA
-4841 SWTSV
+4841 SV
-4846 KGFIASRPIV
+4846 K
-4856 RKTKATLAAADESLR
+4856 ATGVVTGEKV
-4871 DTARA
+4871 
-4876 LGAEATSGLNPYANS
+4876 E
-4891 SNPVYMSANA
+4891 
-4901 ESTRRANALGG
+4901 
-4912 DIGEMAY
+4912 IG
-4919 ENARDEI
+4919 
-4926 LAGVVVNGLRAGVG
+4926 LAGVDVSRYKKCYGEWWECDRVWDG
-4940 IGKHLRA
+4940 IGAGSEFFTAGAGNVLASRASGQPLFSPQTQKALNSVEDAWATLNANPPRGHVNLKPWGKGQNRGGGRYRKPSKAPLAARNKAKQVRAKEMADGNDEVSGTAAALELPNGHIYDGMSTQGRPRDPELHEEVVDLLGKTPKHLRPNHHGKCGEPECISKVFKA
-4947 GGGKKASVY
+4947 GEQAG
-4956 VDNNIMSVIDAADE
+4956 
-4970 EALRFAERHKG
+4970 LRG
-4981 SIAITPIVKTEFLA
+4981 SRMGT
-4995 KRSEAQLSSIVE
+4995 
-5007 RYGIS
+5007 
-5012 IVPEPDASRVAA
+5012 
-5024 EMAKV
+5024 AKV
-5029 GVSAPKKVNDISIL
+5029 RGPYARSLGV
-5043 TAAMRDGGTLV
+5043 DGEPHEPCGSCQWLMEQL
-5054 TGDQSLAY
+5054 GI
-5062 SAMRAEHPVKYRYF
+5062 KYVA
-5076 EGDRKDRLLVYGKVR
+5076 D
-5091 EKIVQQNKGQLKISR
+5091 
-5106 RSQGKISPKL
+5106 
-5116 IDPSSVTGGRK
+5116 

>member
-1 MSGRVRI
+1 M
-8 QGLWGA
+8 WGA

-52 QLAPACVG
+52 ELAPACVG

-135 VALQEANQLSA
+135 VALQETNQLSA

-157 VASLGALPCS
+157 VAALGALPCS
-167 LADSGYVQAGPEPVS
+167 LADTGYVQAGPEPVS
-182 RSLEFAP
+182 RSLEVKP
-189 DAAAGRVAVLV
+189 GGEGTVGVLV

-213 FNGVD
+213 LNGVD

-270 MREPEPGSF
+270 MREPEPGAF

-294 AKSVVINGM
+294 TKSIVINGM
-303 TAMLSGQSG
+303 TAALSGQTG
-312 YYLDLPLVE
+312 YFLDLPLVE

-330 ADQCANVTRVCHPVA
+330 ADQCANVTRVCHPVG

-360 GAITRGPVTLSY
+360 GEVTRGPVTLSY
-372 TVTGLGPLT
+372 SATGLAPLT
-381 EAATVDGVPIANGAS
+381 QEATLNGMPIANGTEV
-396 YSAEGSH
+396 SAEGSH
-403 EWLVTA
+403 DWLVTV

-420 VRFRILTIGPVLEIV
+420 VRFRIQLTAPTLEII
-435 GVAADAHYPGPVVPT
+435 GVTHGGYYPGPVVPT
-450 VTVHS
+450 VTVRTDYFES
-455 EFLETT
+455 TYFRLDDT
-461 SFIRDSIFDWKSG
+461 DWASG
-474 EPIVGEGQHRLFL
+474 QPIVSEGPHHLYL
-487 VAKDWAA
+487 VAKDRAA
-494 NFAVVDMYFTID
+494 NYGFLELDFTID
-506 QTFPVVSIVGVEEGS
+506 QTFPVVSFAGVEEGS
-521 FHDVP
+521 FHPVP
-526 FEVTFSATDAHLIAG
+526 VEVTYSATDAHLDVD
-541 SVVGRLDGVE
+541 SVGARLDGAE
-551 FPNGSTVAGEG
+551 FTNGNTVSGDG
-562 QHTLEVEATDRA
+562 PHTVSVEASDLA
-574 GNRTVAQRHFTLDLN
+574 GNRTVKELHFTLDLHS
-589 PPVITLGGLPQTSPV
+589 PVITLSGVPQTSPV
-604 STTVTPTFTVED
+604 STTVTPALTVED
-616 VNLKSV
+616 ANLKSV
-622 TATLKGV
+622 TATLNGA

-640 GSYVLEVTAE
+640 GSYLLVVNAE
-650 DFSGRQ
+650 DLAGRL
-656 SSVVAS
+656 SSAVAS

-740 HFVLDFMPPVLQL
+740 HFVLDFTPPVLLL

-778 RVEAKLDGVVFEAGT
+778 RVEAKLDGVDFEAGT

-882 LITAVDQ
+882 VITAVDQ

-897 RTFIIDTA
+897 RTFTIDTA

-968 TVSVLDAAGNAST
+968 TVNVLDAAGNAST

-1039 FEVTHALTQ
+1039 FEVTQALTQ

-1194 SGSDAGTSVDAGSG
+1194 SGSDAGTSADAGSG

-1297 TLTITDPATSPAT
+1297 TLTLTAPATSPAT

-1368 ERKSLTLIVD
+1368 ERKTLTLIVD

-1423 EESSGVYGADLP
+1423 EESTGVYGADLP

-1555 GPEQGSAFYSQLTV
+1555 GPEQGAAFYSQLTV

-1596 GTAETTRTSADGN
+1596 GTSETTRTSADGN

-1621 VRYEGGMTAEGRPL
+1621 VRYEGGTTAEGRPL

-1699 KTEGQLTATRLQ
+1699 KTEGQLTATWLQ

-1813 EALARSGGQGSATPD
+1813 EALARSGQGSATPD
-1828 AGMEGALPPGMLQTP
+1828 AGMEGSLPPGLLQTP
-1843 EAPWWKRGLNL
+1843 EQPWWKRALNQV
-1854 IVGTAYAQGL
+1854 VGEAYAQAL

-1972 ELTLAG
+1972 ELSLAG

-2006 VRTVPVADAGVQTFR
+2006 VRTVPVADAGAQTFR
-2021 LLFARDDQ
+2021 LLFTRDDQ

-2140 GALYF
+2140 GALHF
-2145 VDREGRSLR
+2145 VDREGRALR

-2165 DAQKEGFASIADVDI
+2165 DAQKGAFASIADVDI

-2212 QSAQRIAQ
+2212 QSGQRIAQ

-2253 SAPTPTTLSDEDRAF
+2253 GAPTPTTLSDEDRAF

-2318 NGRCA
+2318 SGRCA

-2365 RVWRSADPEGVKQD
+2365 RVWRSADPEGIKQD

-2407 TLAPAEWRLPDGGVS
+2407 TLAPSEWRLPDGGVS

-2480 SQQTKA
+2480 SNQTKA

-2593 EAEGEHPAGL
+2593 EAEGDHPAGL

-2631 EHEFRVV
+2631 EHEFRVM

-2648 GSLDSRVLDGE
+2648 GSLDSRGLDGE

-2799 AVIHSGRVKICT
+2799 AVIHSGTVKVCT
-2811 SKDCGPQ
+2811 SEACGPGD
-2818 ELVNQADV
+2818 LVNQADV
-2826 ELLPDGTYDVHEV
+2826 QLLPDGTYDVNEV

-2875 TSVTEKPLYLVQEVL
+2875 TSVAEKPLYLVQEVL

-2965 GWTNNYEGYVQEE
+2965 GWTNNLEGYVQEE

-2990 AFDFPT
+2990 AYDFPT
-2996 CATTDSDAGTAS
+2996 CATTDPDAGTAS

-3016 GMELTV
+3016 GMELSV
-3022 EPGDSEQIVAH
+3022 EPGDSEQDFGQIVAR
-3033 VQTAEGFVYEFETQ
+3033 VQTAEGFVYKFETR
-3047 AKGFPKKERRRWLLN
+3047 AKGFPQKERRRWLLD
-3062 RFHDGHGRGMEGW
+3062 RFHDGHGRGAEGW
-3075 TQFTYKPDSNLVST
+3075 TRFTYKPESNLVST
-3089 VERTPGRLQVAMTYD
+3089 VERTPGRLLLSMTYA

-3118 NMGRN
+3118 NMARN

-3129 KTVEVRLK
+3129 ETVEVRLK
-3137 ESEQVL
+3137 ENEQVL
-3143 HHLDFEHDKRGN
+3143 HHLDLTHDKRGN

-3175 APLPSGLTG
+3175 APLPGGLSG
-3184 RKLWSAS
+3184 RKLWSVS

-3200 LSAPTSGGTPFSQ
+3200 LSTASPGGTPFIQ
-3213 WQAVYGREAEKGIY
+3213 WQATYKREAEKRIY
-3227 EHEEA
+3227 PHEEPW
-3232 AFEVVTSVTGTGM
+3232 EVVTSVVGTGM
-3245 PAPGWR
+3245 PEPGWR
-3251 IVAPNEGTRTVK
+3251 IVAANEGTRTVK

-3280 RATEVPGLGPST
+3280 RATEVPGLGTST

-3298 VRGGPVQVNA
+3298 ARGGPVQVNS
-3308 SVSPMG
+3308 SVSAMG
-3314 RAVSNTVNDK
+3314 RTVENAVNDR
-3324 LQLDGVTLTAAPGN
+3324 LQLDGVKLLAAPAN
-3338 SQPVPGASGGS
+3338 SQEVPGASGGS

-3360 VTGTSVATGH
+3360 VTGMSVATGH

-3385 AGVTVTDTN
+3385 EGVTVKDTN
-3394 GELVFTAQ
+3394 DEIVFTAQ

-3416 PSGNTLT
+3416 PSGNSLT

-3428 TQPLGLPRFA
+3428 TQALGLPRFG
-3438 EVTRAVQTPGGRAT
+3438 EVIRAIQSPGGRAT
-3452 YQVEYGYDALGN
+3452 YQVEYDYDALGN
-3464 RVLEWNLTTGA
+3464 RILEWNHATGA
-3475 RVDLAYD
+3475 RVDLTYD

-3496 GQAWSYSYVL
+3496 AQAWSYNYVL
-3506 GDDTLQVTETLN
+3506 GNDSLEVTETLN

-3526 SNTTMYQQGLK
+3526 SNTTVYQQGLK
-3537 RAESFTYGVPGQTA
+3537 RAEHFKYGVPGQTG
-3551 TILYDGYQG
+3551 TILYDLYQG
-3560 SRLESYLDARLHR
+3560 SRLESYLDARGNRHR
-3573 HTLSYDTAGRL
+3573 LSYDSAGRP
-3584 TGEKVDGQPLY
+3584 TGEMVGSKTVY
-3595 ANAVDADGHV
+3595 ANAMDADGHV
-3605 IAVTNSNGL
+3605 IAVTDSNGL

-3627 SWAYQS
+3627 RWAYETKS
-3633 KDSGESCS
+3633 SGEQCDE
-3641 ADCQFAD
+3641 DCTFAD
-3648 VETVVLDAAGAVVQR
+3648 VETVVLDAAGAVEQR
-3663 TFGSLA
+3663 TFGSLD
-3669 KKHVLDTTTLGRVS
+3669 KKHVLDSRTLGRVS

-3702 LAGRVLTRVD
+3702 LAGRVLTRTD

-3723 DDALGRVTRYVRT
+3723 DDALGRVTSYVRT
-3736 VQSSDGERT
+3736 VQSLDGERT
-3745 LTESRAYSDNPS
+3745 LTETRAYSDSSS
-3757 GNGSVLVTRVLSGE
+3757 GTGSVLVTRVLSGE
-3771 SSTASTDRTEVR
+3771 PSTVSTARTEVR

-3798 TVDGQPAIHTRQYD
+3798 TVDGQTAIHTRQYD
-3812 ALGREFASTDPEGR
+3812 ALGREYASTDPEGR
-3826 RTETEYDTAGN
+3826 RTEREYDAAGN
-3837 LVSVSQIAPSR
+3837 LVSVTQLAPSR
-3848 TVKTTFTHDAEG
+3848 NVTTTFTHDAEG
-3860 NVLTQLGP
+3860 NVETQVGP
-3868 REDEE
+3868 RENES
-3873 WGTSYDALGRM
+3873 WGMTYDALGRM
-3884 LSRTLK
+3884 ETRTLAGSSPAK
-3890 GPPQALWTY
+3890 WMY
-3899 AYPGNGVERETDPEG
+3899 AYPGNGVETETEPEG
-3914 TVIERTRNARGLV
+3914 TVIARTRNARGLV
-3927 ELEVWNGGE
+3927 ELEVWKDGQDG
-3936 SSQRSVRTR
+3936 QRSVRTR

-3961 VRVLR
+3961 VKVLR

-3978 TRNEEET
+3978 TRSEEET
-3985 WSSAGYS
+3985 WSSPGYS
-3992 YSYKTSTDWADA
+3992 YSYSTATVWADA
-4004 ERRSTSTE
+4004 ERKGTSTE
-4012 SWRMNDKDQGSRTVT
+4012 TWLMNGKGQGTRTVT
-4027 ARVDSLGNVVRRIQ
+4027 ARVDSLGNVVRRLQ
-4041 GGAEDQW
+4041 EGAEDQW
-4048 SYYADGNPMWSRAYG
+4048 SHYADGKPMWSHAYG
-4063 FGANEQ
+4063 FGPNERTQ
-4069 TRWAYDTSGR
+4069 WAYDTSGR
-4079 VKTKHFGPTEQTTY
+4079 VKTLHFGPTEQTTY
-4093 SYFPDGQLHTE
+4093 AYFPDGQLHTE

-4113 LWYNDRGLLEL
+4113 LTYNDRGFLEL
-4124 ETFGRGA
+4124 ETFGRGT
-4131 DISRTYYGDH
+4131 DVSRTYYGDH
-4141 DNAGNAREVRQA
+4141 DNAGHAREVRQA
-4153 SGNSDDEAIW
+4153 SGNSDDEAVW
-4163 HYKYGPRDELLEVT
+4163 HYRYGPRDELLEVT
-4177 PPGLGAFVYR
+4177 PPGLGAFAYH

-4192 RLESIKAPTGSVTPE
+4192 RLKSIKAPAGSVTPD
-4207 VTYDYDFLG
+4207 VTYGYDFLG
-4216 REKLRSRGASSWVTT
+4216 REKLRTRGTASWITT

-4245 RVERILDGRGRVVHE
+4245 RVQRILDGRGRVVHE
-4260 EFKGV
+4260 EFK
-4265 LAEAGSGPRRVFKDL
+4265 AGTPTVDASGTLRVFKDL
-4280 ESVDYEFN
+4280 DSVDYEFN
-4288 GLDQLRKVTEH
+4288 GLDQLRKATER
-4299 RGSNQTERSLT
+4299 RGSIQTVRSLD
-4310 YDGQDRLWT
+4310 YDGQNRLWT
-4319 IGTGISD
+4319 IGSGNADT
-4326 RISYHYHSSGELL
+4326 ISYQYHGSGALL

-4365 GRQLDVKWETG
+4365 GRQLDVTWEAG
-4376 GSRLEYVGDNTL
+4376 GSRVESVGDNAL

-4395 NRGRIA
+4395 NRGRIS
-4401 SVTHDVRRENC
+4401 SVTHDARLENC
-4412 DSTTG
+4412 TSAIAT
-4417 TGSPYL
+4417 PYL
-4423 RYSYTYDNRGNRI
+4423 RYSYTYDNRGNRL
-4436 TEIVDR
+4436 TEVVDR
-4442 TPTEMPTATETTRY
+4442 TPTGMPTSTENTSY
-4456 GYDKADRLM
+4456 GYDRADRLT
-4465 GVTYPDGQSVLY
+4465 GVTYPEGHSVLY
-4477 ALHNDGSRRAEK
+4477 ALHNDGSRKAEK
-4489 KVTGYAGTLS
+4489 KVTGY
-4499 ESGFNAVSQPQE
+4499 SGPLGGFDFDAVGQPQE
-4511 HLEYFYDALGG
+4511 HLAYVYDALGG
-4522 LEATKDKLASNAVV
+4522 LKETRNKLAADAVV
-4536 AEYQTDLAGRLVS
+4536 AQYQTDRAGRLAR
-4549 EKRGNLTKLFHFD
+4549 EQRGSLTKLFHFD

-4567 VEVEQTDETPLRKV
+4567 VEVEQTEGTQLQKV

-4597 TATTSYLWSGESLV
+4597 TETTSYLWSGETLV
-4611 EEHLPNSTPLLYQQG
+4611 EEHLPNSMPLLYQRG
-4626 AGLTVATGS
+4626 AGITVAVS
-4635 ERVLQDGLG
+4635 AERILQDGLG
-4644 SAVARVSTSG
+4644 SVVARLPSDGLPT
-4654 TTIESPYDAWGNYRN
+4654 EFRYDAWGDYRD
-4669 GNGPDSTQPSI
+4669 GNRPGSAQASI
-4680 GYTGHA
+4680 GFTGHA
-4686 WDAEAGLTYAQQR
+4686 WDSEVGLMYAQQR
-4699 WLDPTTGRFFS
+4699 WLAPGVGGFLS
-4710 EDPVE
+4710 NDPV
-4715 ALGYLATPN
+4715 GPRNYL
-4724 ELNPWLYAAS
+4724 ELPTGMQPWLYANG
-4734 NPLRYVDPDGRELKE
+4734 NPVRYTDPDGRCFWDERCAAFVEEDLNEMLVAVGLKDAPLDPRRTQKILPEVSRGSRSESAKLNQYIASSGRGASVGMSSAESAVRGSPAKLNAFSGEYERFTERRLAKEELDRK
-4749 GSAASPWVGKLF
+4749 
-4761 QQELEEF
+4761 
-4768 SDEQLRSFLLSED
+4768 
-4781 DMWGQTDAI
+4781 T
-4790 RGELKL
+4790 
-4796 VDAVNGLSRE
+4796 
-4806 QLIVQACGT
+4806 LIVG
-4815 LKCTPGV
+4815 
-4822 GTSGTLAYW
+4822 
-4831 AELARRTTDS
+4831 
-4841 SWTSV
+4841 
-4846 KGFIASRPIV
+4846 
-4856 RKTKATLAAADESLR
+4856 
-4871 DTARA
+4871 
-4876 LGAEATSGLNPYANS
+4876 
-4891 SNPVYMSANA
+4891 
-4901 ESTRRANALGG
+4901 
-4912 DIGEMAY
+4912 
-4919 ENARDEI
+4919 
-4926 LAGVVVNGLRAGVG
+4926 AGVVMIVLAPEAAPLLVEGGILSAPTAAGVTASLDVVG
-4940 IGKHLRA
+4940 NAAIEYGTTGTVSPEGVVVSGLFAGAGMLQRSRA
-4947 GGGKKASVY
+4947 LNHSA
-4956 VDNNIMSVIDAADE
+4956 
-4970 EALRFAERHKG
+4970 EAL
-4981 SIAITPIVKTEFLA
+4981 PA
-4995 KRSEAQLSSIVE
+4995 KLREVE
-5007 RYGIS
+5007 
-5012 IVPEPDASRVAA
+5012 
-5024 EMAKV
+5024 
-5029 GVSAPKKVNDISIL
+5029 VSPPSFSD
-5043 TAAMRDGGTLV
+5043 RDDWYT
-5054 TGDQSLAY
+5054 Y
-5062 SAMRAEHPVKYRYF
+5062 
-5076 EGDRKDRLLVYGKVR
+5076 KDRYSDPQAFVDDFIENQPMNVEFTFKPTYDPRLQSSGKAKLGYASLIGEKALVRDSELFKTLAHEEMHQRLWRRLERGSERAKKLTETLDIEEDYVESVAVR
-5091 EKIVQQNKGQLKISR
+5091 YYRMWSR
-5106 RSQGKISPKL
+5106 KNPL
-5116 IDPSSVTGGRK
+5116 PH